1 MPELQERVV
10 AHHVGARGF
19 GVALNCPTKLAR
31 HLLHVVY
38 EADEQC
44 AREMMAENKDENFHV
59 LPFCL
64 GRNDEPAKLYITRNP
79 FFSSNLKP
87 SPSYGKFYC
96 ELHLHGLVDGVELK
110 GECYDVDYG
119 GDMSVVRVD
128 DVKVRTLDGILDSG
142 EVPRGLYPDFLSLDT
157 QGSELNILIGGERAF
172 QDHCLALATEVEFH
186 ELYQNQHLFHHIFE
200 FAQRHGFH
208 FAGFTYLQEVSSNRL
223 PIGGRHKGFVAFGDA
238 LFLRSIESVRAM
250 GKPKDELY
258 LCLLK
263 LAFISLNFGYL
274 EYAMQAVDAAESAAP
289 DLDLRDRLM
298 ARDCY
303 RVLYALREAVRGLP
317 RHFPHDDRIA
327 MTDEVKRL
335 QARDSVIAEQRA
347 LIARQA
353 ECLRQQAE
361 CLTQQAEGLRRTQEG
376 LRRTQEGL
384 RRMQEVEL
392 QRRRVR
398 YLALTDPLAAAYKT
412 FRYALRATLKIPYAD
427 PRIAEILESV
437 PSEILASP
445 PSEISASVP
454 PEIPASVPA
463 ELLAAPPTTGA
474 HAAGQ
479 PPSPS
484 STAVETVL
492 EEYGYSWWADEVRR
506 RRKSAES
513 SVAGRMYT

>member
-1 MPELQERVV
+1 MPDLQERVV

-19 GVALNCPTKLAR
+19 GVALNCPTKLAG

-44 AREMMAENKDENFHV
+44 AKGMMAENKDENFHV

-64 GRNDEPAKLYITRNP
+64 GRNDEPAKLYITKNP

-87 SPSYGKFYC
+87 NPFYGKFYC
-96 ELHLHGLVDGVELK
+96 EVHLHGLVDGVELK

-119 GDMSVVRVD
+119 GDMSIVRVD
-128 DVKVRTLDGILDSG
+128 DVRVRTLDGILDSG
-142 EVPRGLYPDFLSLDT
+142 EVPAGLYPDFLSLDT
-157 QGSELNILIGGERAF
+157 QGSELDILIGGQKAF

-186 ELYQNQHLFHHIFE
+186 ELYQNQDLFPHIFE

-208 FAGFTYLQEVSSNRL
+208 FAGFTYLQEISSSRE
-223 PIGGRHKGFVAFGDA
+223 PIGARHKGFVAFGDA
-238 LFLRSIESVRAM
+238 LFLRSIESVRGM

-274 EYAMQAVDAAESAAP
+274 EYAMQVVDAAESVAP
-289 DLDLRDRLM
+289 DVNLRNRLM
-298 ARDCY
+298 ALDCY
-303 RVLYALREAVRGLP
+303 RMLYALREAVRGLP
-317 RHFPHDDRIA
+317 QQFPHDDRTA
-327 MTDEVKRL
+327 MTDEVKKL
-335 QARDSVIAEQRA
+335 QARDSVIVAQRA

-361 CLTQQAEGLRRTQEG
+361 CLRQQAEGLRHQAEA

-392 QRRRVR
+392 KRRRVR
-398 YLALTDPLAAAYKT
+398 YLARTDPLAAAYKT
-412 FRYALRATLKIPYAD
+412 MRYALRATLRIPYAD
-427 PRIAEILESV
+427 PRVA
-437 PSEILASP
+437 EILASVP
-445 PSEISASVP
+445 AAIPASVP
-454 PEIPASVPA
+454 PEMLASVPP
-463 ELLAAPPTTGA
+463 ELLAAPATPGA
-474 HAAGQ
+474 HDVGQ

-484 STAVETVL
+484 ITPVETVL
-492 EEYGYSWWADEVRR
+492 EEYGYFWWADEVRR

-513 SVAGRMYT
+513 SVAGRMYR

>member
-1 MPELQERVV
+1 MSDLQERVV

-44 AREMMAENKDENFHV
+44 AKGMMAENKDENFHV
-59 LPFCL
+59 LSFCL

-87 SPSYGKFYC
+87 NPCYGKFSC
-96 ELHLHGLVDGVELK
+96 EVHLHGLVDGVDLK

-128 DVKVRTLDGILDSG
+128 DVKLRTLDSILDSG
-142 EVPRGLYPDFLSLDT
+142 EVPTGLYPDFLSLDT
-157 QGSELNILIGGERAF
+157 QGSELNILIGAQRAF

-186 ELYQNQHLFHHIFE
+186 ELYQNQHLFPHIFE
-200 FAQRHGFH
+200 FARSHGFH
-208 FAGFTYLQEVSSNRL
+208 FAGFTYLQEISSNRQ
-223 PIGGRHKGFVAFGDA
+223 PIGARHKGFVAFGDA
-238 LFLRSIESVRAM
+238 LFLRSIESVKAM

-274 EYAMQAVDAAESAAP
+274 EYAMQVIDAAESAAP
-289 DLDLRDRLM
+289 DLNLRDRLM

-303 RVLYALREAVRGLP
+303 RMLYALREAVRGLP
-317 RHFPHDDRIA
+317 RNFPHNDRIA
-327 MTDEVKRL
+327 MTDELKKL
-335 QARDSVIAEQRA
+335 QARDSVIVEQRA

-353 ECLRQQAE
+353 EYLRQQAE
-361 CLTQQAEGLRRTQEG
+361 CLRQQAEDLTRMQESF
-376 LRRTQEGL
+376 RQAQEGL

-392 QRRRVR
+392 KRRRLR
-398 YLALTDPLAAAYKT
+398 YLARTDPLAAAYKT
-412 FRYALRATLKIPYAD
+412 MRYALRAILRIPYAD
-427 PRIAEILESV
+427 PRVAELLASM
-437 PSEILASP
+437 PSEMLASM
-445 PSEISASVP
+445 P
-454 PEIPASVPA
+454 PEIPASVPP
-463 ELLAAPPTTGA
+463 ELLAAPPTPGA
-474 HAAGQ
+474 HDAGQ

-484 STAVETVL
+484 VTPVETVL

-513 SVAGRMYT
+513 SVAGRMYR